1 MREKHVVLQ
10 HAPNRKERLNF
21 SQPSSPPFFTHVNN
35 LFTKVLFV
43 GLERVVLDLEDDLKE
58 NILSNI

>member
-21 SQPSSPPFFTHVNN
+21 SQPSSPPFFPQIIIN
-35 LFTKVLFV
+35 LKNFYFWAWKRWF
-43 GLERVVLDLEDDLKE
+43 
-58 NILSNI
+58 